1 MRIECISKTL
11 TLLGFDVAAFVFLAG
26 LVGVGAS
33 GNVRA
38 DDWPKQGLKIVV
50 PFPVGGSNDLAARLV
65 AESIRGRLGQ
75 TVTVDN
81 KPGANGGLGVES
93 VLASAK
99 DNHTFLVGSDSVSY
113 SQFFVRS

>member
-50 PFPVGGSNDLAARLV
+50 PFPVGGSKP
-65 AESIRGRLGQ
+65 IR
-75 TVTVDN
+75 
-81 KPGANGGLGVES
+81 
-93 VLASAK
+93 
-99 DNHTFLVGSDSVSY
+99 
-113 SQFFVRS
+113 